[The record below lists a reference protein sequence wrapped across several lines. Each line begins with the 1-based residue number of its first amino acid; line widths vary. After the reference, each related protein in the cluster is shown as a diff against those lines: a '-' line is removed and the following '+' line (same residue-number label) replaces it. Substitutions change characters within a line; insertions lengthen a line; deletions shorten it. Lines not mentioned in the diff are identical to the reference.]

1 MSIKTKDITV
11 SGCIH
16 TVDYTSEPCFYR
28 VSGQSDETIEGV
40 EITVI
45 SVDGSPVSDLDIDTM
60 EDICTELERYES
72 PESVRNRKYEE
83 DGLRQL
89 DNMRDK

>member
-1 MSIKTKDITV
+1 MVKTKDIEV
-11 SGCIH
+11 NGYVR
-16 TVDYTSEPCFYR
+16 TVDYTAEPCEYR

-40 EITVI
+40 DIIII
-45 SVDGSPVSDLDIDTM
+45 SVDGSPVSDIDTDVL
-60 EDICTELERYES
+60 EDIHTDLEIWES
-72 PESVRNRKYEE
+72 PDNVRSRRYEE